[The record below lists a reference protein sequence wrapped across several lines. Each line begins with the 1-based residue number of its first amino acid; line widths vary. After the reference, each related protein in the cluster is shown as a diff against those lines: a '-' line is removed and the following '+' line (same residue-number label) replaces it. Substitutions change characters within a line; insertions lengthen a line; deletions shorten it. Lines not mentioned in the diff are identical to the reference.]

1 MTNASRRAR
10 TVPGLI
16 VFAILMASLVWL
28 WVPVA
33 IVVDLVRGRWRLP
46 IVRLLAFGLCW
57 SWIESIGV
65 LAAGLFRLV
74 GQRRNVRLHTRL
86 QTWWANALMRSLGAT
101 TGMRVAHA
109 DFELFHP
116 GPTVLLCRH
125 ASLADSLVSAWVT
138 TTLAHLEPRYVL
150 KKELEWDPCLD
161 IVGHRLN
168 NHFLDREA
176 TDAADELTSLRALSA
191 GMGEGHVAVIFP
203 EGTRSSPKKRA
214 RALEKIAE
222 RDPERAER
230 LKGLQHLIPPRP
242 AGSLALI
249 EGCPEAD
256 IVVAWHVGFDGLN
269 DFGGILRHLQRT
281 PTPIQ
286 FHARR
291 FARADVPSGEA
302 FTEWLDQQWVDADH
316 HVAALLASEGV

>member
-1 MTNASRRAR
+1 MTNTSRRIR
-10 TVPGLI
+10 TVPALF
-16 VFAILMASLVWL
+16 VFAVLMVVALPL
-28 WVPVA
+28 WVPIA
-33 IVVDLVRGRWRLP
+33 IVIDLVRGRWRLP
-46 IVRLLAFGLCW
+46 LVRLLAFGLCW
-57 SWIESIGV
+57 SWIESVGI
-65 LAAGLFRLV
+65 LAAGLFLLL
-74 GQRRNVRLHTRL
+74 GQRRNIRLHTRL
-86 QTWWANALMRSLGAT
+86 QTWWAGMLMKSLGAT
-101 TGMRVAHA
+101 TGMRVSHA

-138 TTLAHLEPRYVL
+138 TSLAHLEPRYVL

-176 TDAADELTSLRALSA
+176 TDAADELTSLRNLSA
-191 GMGEGHVAVIFP
+191 GMGEHNVAVIFP
-203 EGTRSSPKKRA
+203 EGTRSSAKKRA

-222 RDPERAER
+222 RDPERADR
-230 LKGLQHLIPPRP
+230 LRGLQHLIPPRP
-242 AGSLALI
+242 AGSQALI
-249 EGCPEAD
+249 DGCPQAD

-291 FARADVPSGEA
+291 FRRADVPSGEA
-302 FTEWLDQQWVDADH
+302 FTEWLDQQWIEADH
-316 HVAALLASEGV
+316 HVAALLTPEGA